1 MEYSTPA
8 IALLTDFGT
17 TDPYVG
23 VMKGVIHSICPQA
36 QVIDLT
42 HAVLPQQIRQAAFL
56 LEGSVSYFAPGT
68 VFLVVIDPGVGT
80 ARRSIAIR
88 AGGYFFVGPD
98 NGVFSYVC
106 REMETVRVV
115 ELTNSAYHLPL
126 TSRTFHGRD
135 VFAPVA
141 AHLAYGVRL
150 EMLGE
155 PVADRVDLPSP
166 MLGIKSRHITG
177 EVLHVDHFGNI
188 ITSIGFLRWQSSE
201 RLTFEAAFGDVGG
214 ASLDAKRASVVV
226 GDGQKISPLR
236 RTYGEAAPGDLMM
249 LVSSGGFLEL
259 AVNQGSAASRLNVS
273 IGDKIELEMGD

>member
-1 MEYSTPA
+1 MERSIPA

-56 LEGSVSYFAPGT
+56 LESSVSYFARGT
-68 VFLVVIDPGVGT
+68 VFLAVIDPGVGT
-80 ARRSIAIR
+80 ARRSIAIG
-88 AGGYFFVGPD
+88 AGDYFFVGPD

-106 REMETVRVV
+106 GKADKVRIV

-126 TSRTFHGRD
+126 TSGTFHGRD

-141 AHLAYGVRL
+141 AHLAGGVIL

-155 PVADRVDLPSP
+155 PVADKVDVPFP
-166 MLGIKSRHITG
+166 TLGIKSRHITG

-226 GDGQKISPLR
+226 ADGQKISPLR

-249 LVSSGGFLEL
+249 LVSSAGFLEL
-259 AVNQGSAASRLNVS
+259 AVNQGSAAARLNVS